1 MFPYIIQGSN
11 IVVVVDNMP
20 HTISS
25 AHITYE
31 KVKQAIKDQDW
42 EAVRKLV
49 EPAKAIQ
56 NYTNGKV
63 EIRDGQFFWRGEA
76 MHGVLANKIVTMFK
90 EGFPIEPLVEFVK
103 NLQANPSSR
112 AVNELYSFLEAG
124 NMPITSDGHFLAYK
138 KVRSDYKDV
147 HSGTIYNRVG
157 DVVEMA
163 RNKVN
168 DNSEETC
175 SYGLHFCSMG
185 YLTHFGGERI
195 MILKINP
202 RDVVSI
208 PKDYNDTK
216 GRCCSYEVIGEVA
229 ATEASYKAAF
239 SKPVQDNAVGNLA
252 VKPVKEG
259 SSLFFRGYEDGFCDT
274 NSNVGMLTYKERNQ
288 YAEGY
293 EKGYEDRLM
302 SCSRRYAFVSQSNA
316 YKHVDTLGSST
327 WPHATR

>member
-1 MFPYIIQGSN
+1 MFPYLIQGSN
-11 IVVVVDNMP
+11 LVVVVDNQP

-56 NYTNGKV
+56 NYADGKV
-63 EIRDGQFFWRGEA
+63 EIRDGQFFWQGEV

-90 EGFPIEPLVEFVK
+90 EGFPIEPLVAFVK
-103 NLQANPSSR
+103 NLQSNPSSR

-138 KVRSDYKDV
+138 KVRADYKDV
-147 HSGTIYNRVG
+147 YSGTIYNRVG

-168 DNSEETC
+168 DDSAQTC

-185 YLTHFGGERI
+185 YLNHFGGERI
-195 MILKINP
+195 VILKINP

-208 PKDYNDTK
+208 PADYNDTK
-216 GRCCSYEVIGEVA
+216 GRCCRYEVIGEV
-229 ATEASYKAAF
+229 TTKDEGYKTAF
-239 SKPVQDNAVGNLA
+239 SKSVQDNAVGNIA
-252 VKPVKEG
+252 VSPVKTG
-259 SSLFFRGYEDGFCDT
+259 TSAFIRGYTDGFKNDGY
-274 NSNVGMLTYKERNQ
+274 NPPLYSVNYD
-288 YAEGY
+288 EGY
-293 EKGYEDRLM
+293 DKGANDRMLN
-302 SCSRRYAFVSQSNA
+302 RPQRYSFVVQSKA
-316 YKHVDTLGSST
+316 YSNETLGSST